1 MHAHDRKAPEK
12 PVFELQ
18 LKKKHKLGLKKG
30 KAAAQQ
36 VAAELEREFATV
48 NEWDGHT
55 LRFTRAGVDGSL
67 VVTRDTVEMNAR
79 LAGLLKAFRPRIE
92 MRVQDYFDRYFG

>member
-1 MHAHDRKAPEK
+1 M
-12 PVFELQ
+12 FELR
-18 LKKKHKLGLKKG
+18 LKRKHKLGLKKG

-36 VAAELEREFATV
+36 VAEELEREFDMV

-55 LRFTRAGVDGSL
+55 LRFSRIGVAGSL
-67 VVTRDTVEMNAR
+67 VVTRDWVEMQAR

-92 MRVQDYFDRYFG
+92 MRMQDYLDRYFG